1 MQDDPSNSPSIQL
14 SRAAQYLRMSTEHQ
28 QYSIANQSATMALYA
43 AAHNSGI
50 VRAFIDE
57 AKSGTTIK
65 GRKGLQELI
74 RLVESGAADFD
85 HILVYDVSRWGR
97 FLDSDEAAHYEY
109 LCKRAGITVHYCAE
123 QFEND
128 NSATSNLLK
137 AIKRT
142 MAGEYSRELSVKVS
156 AGQRRLVAMGY
167 WQGGYGPFGM
177 RRQLIGQDGRPKQ
190 LLKLG
195 EWKSIDTDRITLTPG
210 PPDAVKTIQLAFDL
224 YTKKGKSRYEIADIL
239 NRQGRFR
246 GKKPWNIVMLRCLFS
261 NPTYRGAYAYGKH
274 RGKYRA
280 VPREQWLTCEH
291 AFPAIVSLKQWTQAY
306 ERVLCEVRRP
316 KDAEML
322 EGLRQLWKRKGKL
335 SSDIIN
341 ASKDVPSAV
350 AYAKHFGGINDAYK
364 LIGYPL
370 IRDLSW
376 GHAVRLT
383 RRINKTLC
391 DEICE
396 RVRGIGGSA
405 ELMPT
410 FGMIRL
416 NGNVT
421 VKVALR
427 KCWVREEGIVWV
439 LPLGKCSLADVLIV
453 GRLNPP
459 ERSIMDYFVLP
470 ALSQLHGGLRSR
482 AGESVDYLELYHF
495 QTLERFIETF
505 RRYSIQEAP

>member
-1 MQDDPSNSPSIQL
+1 MSDKLQDEL
-14 SRAAQYLRMSTEHQ
+14 SHAAQYLRMSTEHQ
-28 QYSIANQSATMALYA
+28 QYSILNQSAAIALYA
-43 AAHNSGI
+43 AAHKLGI
-50 VRAFIDE
+50 VRSFVDE
-57 AKSGTTIK
+57 GKSGTSIR
-65 GRKGLQELI
+65 GREGLQEIL
-74 RLVESGAADFD
+74 RVVESGRADFA
-85 HILVYDVSRWGR
+85 HVLVYDVSRWGR
-97 FLDSDEAAHYEY
+97 FPDSDEAAHYEY

-128 NSATSNLLK
+128 NSTVSNLLK
-137 AIKRT
+137 ALKRT

-177 RRQLIGQDGRPKQ
+177 RRQLVSQDGRPKQ

-195 EWKSIDTDRITLTPG
+195 EWKSIDTDRITLVPG
-210 PPDAVKTIQLAFDL
+210 PPDAVKTIRLAFDL
-224 YTKKGKSRYEIADIL
+224 YTKRGKNRYEIVDIL

-246 GKKPWNIVMLRCLFS
+246 GKKPWNLVMLRCLFS
-261 NPTYRGAYAYGKH
+261 DPTYKGAYAYGKTH
-274 RGKYRA
+274 DKYRA
-280 VPREQWLTCEH
+280 VPRENWLICEH
-291 AFPAIVSLKQWTQAY
+291 AFPAIVSHKQWTQAY
-306 ERVLCEVRRP
+306 ERVLSEVRRP

-322 EGLRQLWKRKGKL
+322 EGLRRLWKRKGRL
-335 SSDIIN
+335 SSNIIN
-341 ASKDVPSAV
+341 AAKDVPSAP
-350 AYAKHFGGINDAYK
+350 AYAKHFGGINEAYK

-396 RVRGIGGSA
+396 RVREIGGSA
-405 ELMPT
+405 EPMPT

-416 NGNVT
+416 NGNIT

-453 GRLNPP
+453 GRLKPP

-482 AGESVDYLELYHF
+482 ARQSVDYLELYHF
-495 QTLERFIETF
+495 QTLQPFIETF
-505 RRYSIQEAP
+505 RRHSVTEAA

>member
-1 MQDDPSNSPSIQL
+1 MSDKLESEL
-14 SRAAQYLRMSTEHQ
+14 SHAAQYLRMSTEHQ
-28 QYSIANQSATMALYA
+28 QYSILNQSAAIALYA
-43 AAHNSGI
+43 AAHKLAI
-50 VRAFIDE
+50 VRSFVDE
-57 AKSGTTIK
+57 GKSGTSIK
-65 GRKGLQELI
+65 GREGLQELL
-74 RLVESGAADFD
+74 RVVEAGSADFA
-85 HILVYDVSRWGR
+85 HVLVYDVSRWGR
-97 FLDSDEAAHYEY
+97 FPDSDEAAHYEY

-128 NSATSNLLK
+128 NSTVSNLLK
-137 AIKRT
+137 ALKRT

-177 RRQLIGQDGRPKQ
+177 RRQLVSQDGRPKQ

-210 PPDAVKTIQLAFDL
+210 PPDAVKTIRLAFDL

-274 RGKYRA
+274 RDKYRA

-291 AFPAIVSLKQWTQAY
+291 AFPAIISHKQWTQAY
-306 ERVLCEVRRP
+306 ERVLSEVRRP

-322 EGLRQLWKRKGKL
+322 EGLRQLWKRKGRL
-335 SSDIIN
+335 SSNIIN
-341 ASKDVPSAV
+341 AAKDVPSAV
-350 AYAKHFGGINDAYK
+350 AYAKHFGGINEAYK
-364 LIGYPL
+364 LIAYPL

-396 RVRGIGGSA
+396 RVREIGGSA

-453 GRLNPP
+453 GRLKPP

-482 AGESVDYLELYHF
+482 ARQSVDYLELYHF
-495 QTLERFIETF
+495 QTLQPFIETF
-505 RRYSIQEAP
+505 RRFSVEEAA

>member
-1 MQDDPSNSPSIQL
+1 MSDKLQDEL
-14 SRAAQYLRMSTEHQ
+14 SHAAQYLRMSTEHQ
-28 QYSIANQSATMALYA
+28 QYSILNQSAAIALYA
-43 AAHNSGI
+43 AAHKLGI
-50 VRAFIDE
+50 VRSFVDE
-57 AKSGTTIK
+57 GKSGTSIR
-65 GRKGLQELI
+65 GREGLQEIL
-74 RLVESGAADFD
+74 RVVESGRADFA
-85 HILVYDVSRWGR
+85 HVLVYDVSRWGR
-97 FLDSDEAAHYEY
+97 FPDSDEAAHYEY

-128 NSATSNLLK
+128 NSTVSNLLK
-137 AIKRT
+137 ALKRT

-177 RRQLIGQDGRPKQ
+177 RRQLVSQDGRPKQ

-195 EWKSIDTDRITLTPG
+195 EWKSIDTDRITLVPG
-210 PPDAVKTIQLAFDL
+210 PPDAVKTIRLAFDL
-224 YTKKGKSRYEIADIL
+224 YTKRAKNRYEIVDIL

-261 NPTYRGAYAYGKH
+261 DPTYKGAYAYGKTH
-274 RGKYRA
+274 DKYRA
-280 VPREQWLTCEH
+280 VPRENWLICEH
-291 AFPAIVSLKQWTQAY
+291 AFPAIVSHKQWTQAY
-306 ERVLCEVRRP
+306 ERVLSEVRRP

-322 EGLRQLWKRKGKL
+322 EGLRRLWKRKGRL
-335 SSDIIN
+335 SSNIIN
-341 ASKDVPSAV
+341 AAKDVPSAP
-350 AYAKHFGGINDAYK
+350 AYAKHFGGINEAYK

-396 RVRGIGGSA
+396 RVREIGGSA
-405 ELMPT
+405 EPMPT

-453 GRLNPP
+453 GRLKPP

-482 AGESVDYLELYHF
+482 ARQSVDYLELYHF
-495 QTLERFIETF
+495 QTLQPFIETF
-505 RRYSIQEAP
+505 RRHSVTEAA